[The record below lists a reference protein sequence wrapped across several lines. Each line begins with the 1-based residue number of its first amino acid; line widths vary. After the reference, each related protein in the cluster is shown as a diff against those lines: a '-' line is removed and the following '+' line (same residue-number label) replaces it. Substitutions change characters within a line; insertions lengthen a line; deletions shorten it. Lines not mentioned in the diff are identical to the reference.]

1 MDLTASYLDDA
12 VIPPA
17 LRSRYGWAEVRNAAA
32 LLAATNPVEFGEV
45 LRVLDG
51 FSLTALHLTTPGGN
65 KGLVARELDGSFREL
80 GWRETRHDITIT
92 SVIRVMP
99 YREAGETAPIVTTTE
114 IPSEA
119 YKVDNVKGRV
129 AVDVEWNAKDG
140 NLDRDLAGY
149 RALYEAGVLDGAV
162 IVTRTQAD
170 LVALQD
176 SLGHRT
182 LNTTTTT
189 NLDKVIPRMTRG
201 DAGGCPLLVVAI
213 SAATYAEPPGQ
224 SPRAAGEPP

>member
-1 MDLTASYLDDA
+1 MDLTASYLDERVVPRD
-12 VIPPA
+12 
-17 LRSRYGWAEVRNAAA
+17 LRARYGWVEVRNAAA
-32 LLAATNPVEFGEV
+32 LLAATNPVEFAEI

-51 FSLTALHLTTPGGN
+51 FALTDAHLTTPGGN
-65 KGLVARELDGSFREL
+65 KGLVARELDLAFREL
-80 GWRETRHDITIT
+80 GWRETRHDITVT
-92 SVIRVMP
+92 SAIRVMP
-99 YREAGETAPIVTTTE
+99 YRDAGETEPIVTTTE

-140 NLDRDLAGY
+140 NLDRDLAAY

-170 LVALQD
+170 LVALQGT
-176 SLGHRT
+176 LGHRT

-189 NLDKVIPRMTRG
+189 NFDKVIPRMTRG
-201 DAGGCPLLVVAI
+201 DCGGCPLLVVAI
-213 SAATYAEPPGQ
+213 SAATYSPRQ
-224 SPRAAGEPP
+224 SPTAADPP